1 MLGNEKKSVR
11 VQTKIERLHTEI
23 KHQNEQNFLIATLKD
38 HNKEVHSEFTE
49 ERLFPNKYEKV
60 AQYQLLKKKNQNIN
74 AFCPF
79 L

>member
-1 MLGNEKKSVR
+1 MKKKAYKFPK
-11 VQTKIERLHTEI
+11 TERLHTKI